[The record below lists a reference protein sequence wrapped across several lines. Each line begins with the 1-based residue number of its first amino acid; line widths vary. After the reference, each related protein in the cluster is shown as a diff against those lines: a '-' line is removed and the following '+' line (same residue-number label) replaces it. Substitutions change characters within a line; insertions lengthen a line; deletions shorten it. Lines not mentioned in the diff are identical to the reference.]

1 MPDPDS
7 SCFDPP
13 SPGTCPVP
21 KRNRRRWPAATVV
34 TGGTLGPAGVRNSQ
48 GSARSSWSFES
59 FGMRVRLPRR
69 QTGGSP
75 ICVCRGPIRS
85 RHAVGSGRAGPSSE
99 RTYGRCSLSFGR
111 GKLSCARIWKR
122 SESGSRWWSSA
133 RMRSKPGLRWRSGG
147 RWNGPPSPQSW
158 RRLRS
163 VRFVHRTDSADDAFS
178 LTLAVRSGAVPGN
191 RPGPSRGR
199 DSGRR
204 TASPAPVREE
214 PGSPETRDPCDGFGV
229 RPGLG

>member
-85 RHAVGSGRAGPSSE
+85 RHAVGSGRAELRKDIRALQSELRAGQAELREDLEALGVRLAVVEQRADALETRFAVVERRTVEWPSIAAVLAPAPI
-99 RTYGRCSLSFGR
+99 RTLRPPDRLRGRCLLVDARGPIRGR
-111 GKLSCARIWKR
+111 SRQPPRAVPR
-122 SESGSRWWSSA
+122 S
-133 RMRSKPGLRWRSGG
+133 GLR
-147 RWNGPPSPQSW
+147 P
-158 RRLRS
+158 
-163 VRFVHRTDSADDAFS
+163 TDSEPRACP
-178 LTLAVRSGAVPGN
+178 RGARQPGN
-191 RPGPSRGR
+191 ERSM
-199 DSGRR
+199 
-204 TASPAPVREE
+204 
-214 PGSPETRDPCDGFGV
+214 
-229 RPGLG
+229 